1 MAGVRLARR
10 VAQYRPALAATA
22 GAGIPPH
29 IDRRELDSVV
39 ICDGAPL
46 FAVECKSGDRFPSPA
61 IACFRQRP
69 PIEDF
74 HQVHLDRRDYVSNCT
89 RVLPFRT
96 LCREPAL
103 P

>member
-46 FAVECKSGDRFPSPA
+46 FAVECKSGDRSPSRA
-61 IACFRQRP
+61 IAWFRQRP

-74 HQVHLDRRDYVSNCT
+74 YQVHLDRRDYGSNCT
-89 RVLPFRT
+89 RVLPFRS
-96 LCREPAL
+96 LCRDL
-103 P
+103 VLQ